1 MAADERWA
9 VARATRNFDKLLEK
23 VILTRK
29 PVFIDGQQ
37 RSAVLISIEEWNAV
51 QDELRPRVLSDF

>member
-1 MAADERWA
+1 MAAVERWR
-9 VARATRNFDKLLEK
+9 VVRATRNFDELLEK

-37 RSAVLISIEEWNAV
+37 RSAVLISVEEWNAV
-51 QDELRPRVLSDF
+51 QDELRARVLSDL